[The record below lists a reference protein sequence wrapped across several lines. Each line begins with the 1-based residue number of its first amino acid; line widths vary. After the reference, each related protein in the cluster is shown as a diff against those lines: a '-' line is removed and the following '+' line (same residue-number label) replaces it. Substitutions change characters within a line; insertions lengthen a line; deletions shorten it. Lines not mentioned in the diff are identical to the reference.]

1 MDPGQAAAV
10 GARTAA
16 LQFITLGSMA
26 ILALSLVVTLGWIL
40 FGAPHKHIVRL
51 SVLLFVLLGS
61 AGLLVLSLAG

>member
-10 GARTAA
+10 GARIAV
-16 LQFITLGSMA
+16 LQFVTLGSMA
-26 ILALSLVVTLGWIL
+26 ILALSLVVMLGWIL